1 MILNKRIKR
10 EFVENFGRYFSLIFL
25 VLISSMLIV
34 AFVNSTDCIISTGKN
49 AAIQNNIE
57 DGEFSCNIKL
67 SNNTLEQIKKLGVD
81 IEESFYV
88 DYKVNNNRTIRIFK
102 ERKNINKIS
111 INEGSNLNGIGQI
124 VIDQHFGE
132 VNKYKLLSNI
142 TIKNNKFTI
151 VGYGAAPDYTYV
163 TEKISDL
170 TPDSKKFG
178 IGFVSEE
185 DFTQLNNK
193 KYSYVFKLNGVSA
206 EKIKNII
213 SKHCSELE
221 FVNSSDNMRIQKYI
235 DDSTVNKNVAIIMGV
250 ILFIMIGF
258 MISLSVINS
267 IDKES
272 SIIGALYSLGYI
284 KSEIIRHFMILPT
297 IVVSIGAVIGTIV
310 GFAIQG
316 LLSKATIK
324 VYGLP
329 NIQRIFSFYLII
341 IGIVVPI
348 ATVVVINYFIISKK
362 LNSTPLQLL
371 RREQKASKLKS
382 IKINHFGFVT
392 KFRIR
397 EFLREIRGNIIV
409 FMGIF
414 IASFLIIFGVA
425 INSAIKGY
433 VNDIK
438 NQIVYDSMYILKLP
452 IEVEENE
459 DVEKATFKKVS
470 INSYDSNMNIILQ
483 GINENSNFFSFNILE
498 DDDKLYISENVQKKF
513 NLNIG
518 DTITLNDKN
527 ENKEFTLKVDKIVD
541 YKPGLNIF
549 MSRKSL
555 NLLLKKDK
563 SYFNGYFAK
572 DKLNIN
578 EDYIFSETTSKDVIT
593 AAENMISMMMPIIIV
608 LIVCSVLL
616 FVINMYLLLKLMID
630 KSIPSI
636 SLMKIFGFNKKEINK
651 LYIGSYFYTVLC
663 SSIISIPLSVKI
675 TDLIYPLLIADIETY
690 YSTQLNFY
698 YYLFVAIVIIF
709 SYIFSNRLI
718 KRHIDSI
725 SLNEA
730 LRNRD

>member
-470 INSYDSNMNIILQ
+470 INSYDSNMNIMLQ